1 MDVGQNQPEQLKRAM
16 TSRHLFMIS
25 LGGVIGTGFF
35 LGTGYTIG
43 QAGPVGAVLSYIVG
57 GLIMYLT
64 MLCLGELSV
73 ALPVS
78 GSFHTYATK
87 FVSPAAGFAV
97 GWIYWLGWA
106 ATVALEFLSAGQL
119 MRRWLPQVD
128 VWIWCLVFGLC
139 LFLLN
144 ARSAKAFGESEFF
157 FSTIKIIAILL
168 FIGVGGAA
176 MFGFIDTTSGEP
188 APYFSHF
195 VNDGLFPNGLL
206 AVVVTMITV
215 NFSFQGTEL
224 IGIAAGESENPEK
237 TVPRSIHQTVWRT
250 LVFFVLSIFVL
261 AGMVPWKEA
270 SVLQSPFVTVFER
283 TGIPFAADIMN
294 FVIIIALLSVANSGL
309 YASTRML
316 YSLSKEGMAG
326 KAFRRV
332 NQRGIPMNALLLT
345 FLFTGISLLSGFFA
359 EKTVFAW
366 IVSIAGMSA
375 QTGWITITLSQLL
388 FRRKY
393 LKAGGKLENLKFKTP
408 LYPVLPIIAITLN
421 TIVLVSLAFDQEQ
434 RIGLYVG
441 VPLMIIGYVVY
452 HRYVKKHQAQS
463 EPLKLQI
470 HGDDEIRF

>member
-1 MDVGQNQPEQLKRAM
+1 M
-16 TSRHLFMIS
+16 
-25 LGGVIGTGFF
+25 
-35 LGTGYTIG
+35 
-43 QAGPVGAVLSYIVG
+43 VL
-57 GLIMYLT
+57 
-64 MLCLGELSV
+64 
-73 ALPVS
+73 
-78 GSFHTYATK
+78 
-87 FVSPAAGFAV
+87 
-97 GWIYWLGWA
+97 
-106 ATVALEFLSAGQL
+106 
-119 MRRWLPQVD
+119 
-128 VWIWCLVFGLC
+128 
-139 LFLLN
+139 
-144 ARSAKAFGESEFF
+144 
-157 FSTIKIIAILL
+157 
-168 FIGVGGAA
+168 
-176 MFGFIDTTSGEP
+176 
-188 APYFSHF
+188 
-195 VNDGLFPNGLL
+195 
-206 AVVVTMITV
+206 
-215 NFSFQGTEL
+215 
-224 IGIAAGESENPEK
+224 
-237 TVPRSIHQTVWRT
+237 
-250 LVFFVLSIFVL
+250 
-261 AGMVPWKEA
+261 WKEA